1 MEIWLPTAALM
12 VKLKVPAL
20 VGFPV
25 MTTLVADWVDMVRPG
40 GRLPAV
46 SVKVTGKLGRPTLV
60 AAMVAE

>member
-1 MEIWLPTAALM
+1 
-12 VKLKVPAL
+12 
-20 VGFPV
+20 
-25 MTTLVADWVDMVRPG
+25 MVRPG

>member
-1 MEIWLPTAALM
+1 MLLPTAALM
-12 VKLKVPAL
+12 VKLNVPAR

-25 MTTLVADWVDMVRPG
+25 MTALVADWVDMVSPG

-46 SVKVTGKLGRPTLV
+46 SVKVTGKLERPTLF

>member
-1 MEIWLPTAALM
+1 VEVLLPIAALM
-12 VKLKVPAL
+12 VKLYVPVLA
-20 VGFPV
+20 GFPV

-46 SVKVTGKLGRPTLV
+46 SVKVTGKGKFTLV

>member
-1 MEIWLPTAALM
+1 VEVLLPIAALM
-12 VKLKVPAL
+12 VKLNVPVL

-46 SVKVTGKLGRPTLV
+46 SVKVTGKVKFTLV